1 MRRILFAVALIFA
14 LIASAHNAREWK
26 KSTGGDLNFIIANDL
41 GRNGY
46 YLQKPIAELMG
57 EVADNIGPEAVLDLG
72 DTHHFDGV
80 QSVADPLWLTNFEL
94 IYSHPELMIAWY
106 SICGN
111 HEYRGNTQAVLD
123 YSTVSRR
130 WNMPARYYAKTFV
143 DSDVSVKVIFL
154 DTTPLIEKYRVDSVK
169 YPDASK
175 QDVAAQL
182 TWLDATLAEA
192 TEDWIVVVGHHPI
205 FADTSKSESEQLDMQ
220 RAVDSIL
227 CKYDVGMYICGHIH
241 NFQHIVKPGRTIDY
255 VVNSSASLSRTKVKS
270 IEGTVFTSGKAGFSI
285 LSASSDELKL
295 SMIDDTGAVIHQ
307 VIRRHH

>member
-1 MRRILFAVALIFA
+1 MRRVLLIIA
-14 LIASAHNAREWK
+14 LIAALISSAQTAKEWK

-57 EVADNIGPEAVLDLG
+57 DVADNIGPEAVLDLG

-80 QSVADPLWLTNFEL
+80 QSVSDPLWLTNFEL
-94 IYSHPELMIAWY
+94 IYSHPELMINWY

-123 YSTVSRR
+123 YSAVSRR
-130 WNMPARYYAKTFV
+130 WNMPAKYYTKTFH
-143 DSDVSVKVIFL
+143 DSKVSVKVIFL
-154 DTTPLIEKYRVDSVK
+154 DTTPLIEKYRINSDE

-182 TWLDATLAEA
+182 SWLEATLAA
-192 TEDWIVVVGHHPI
+192 ASEDWIVVVGHHPI
-205 FADTSKSESEQLDMQ
+205 FAETSKSESEQLDMQ

-227 CKYDVGMYICGHIH
+227 CKYDVDMYICGHIH
-241 NFQHIVKPGRTIDY
+241 NFQHIVKTGRTIDY
-255 VVNSSASLSRTKVKS
+255 VVNSSASLSRPKVKS

-285 LSASSDELKL
+285 LSATSEELKL
-295 SMIDDTGAVIHQ
+295 SMIDEFGDVIHQ
-307 VIRRHH
+307 VIRRNN